1 MASAQPGAHTEPG
14 YVTPVCSSYHW
25 RSFDCSSALARARA
39 AAYHES
45 KSGSVRMKSLSIM
58 IHDVN
63 CMRSLISGGRQV
75 ARLPGSVELGEL
87 KIVAPELRRCG
98 HGMLSDSCNV
108 SRSLISSITLPIRS
122 SFFVSDFASRI
133 AVFGFICFVCI
144 AIAPQAL
151 PDGGRDGDRVLAV
164 RRARPGRRQNA

>member
-1 MASAQPGAHTEPG
+1 
-14 YVTPVCSSYHW
+14 
-25 RSFDCSSALARARA
+25 
-39 AAYHES
+39 
-45 KSGSVRMKSLSIM
+45 MKSLSIM

-63 CMRSLISGGRQV
+63 CMSSLISGGRQV

-87 KIVAPELRRCG
+87 KIVAPELTRC

-122 SFFVSDFASRI
+122 SFFASDFASRI
-133 AVFGFICFVCI
+133 AVFGCICFVCI

-151 PDGGRDGDRVLAV
+151 PDGGRDGDSSVVALLEYLRSPY
-164 RRARPGRRQNA
+164 ARDAFPISRFPDFPISRFPDFATF